1 MKTCHH
7 QPEFFKLRVP
17 VGFLPLVPAEDL
29 VDLAEHQT
37 DGYADLSRMA
47 FRASATVIISVI
59 GSTGEA
65 MNPHLS

>member
-1 MKTCHH
+1 MKTYHH
-7 QPEFFKLRVP
+7 QPEFRKLRIP
-17 VGFLPLVPAEDL
+17 VRLLLLRPAEDL

-37 DGYADLSRMA
+37 GGYADLSRMA
-47 FRASATVIISVI
+47 CRASATVIISVI